1 MLLSFSR
8 GGIYFIGVM
17 MILYFFFNRTQLK
30 SYFLFL
36 ILIPVAILVYSYV
49 ASTTNGLIVER
60 YQQEG
65 SSGRDQLVRAGWN
78 LFISQPLVGVGTG
91 SFNQE
96 IKGENLYGVEAGA
109 HNEFMRAAAE
119 HGVLGII
126 LYWGFFVFLFFE
138 ILGRGKI
145 QKEFA
150 IYFLVFFCMICVHNG
165 LKISLQPLL
174 LMLAVA
180 TPSVVRVRKKSNV
193 PVARNKVVFN

>member
-8 GGIYFIGVM
+8 GGLYFIGVIM
-17 MILYFFFNRTQLK
+17 VLYFFFNRTRVK
-30 SYFLFL
+30 SYFLLL
-36 ILIPVAILVYSYV
+36 ILIPVVILVYFYV
-49 ASTTNGLIVER
+49 TSATNGLIVHR
-60 YQQEG
+60 YEQEG
-65 SSGRDQLVRAGWN
+65 SSGRDQLVKAGWN
-78 LFISQPLVGVGTG
+78 LFISQPLAGVGTG
-91 SFNQE
+91 NFNQE

-126 LYWGFFVFLFFE
+126 SYWGFFVFLFFE
-138 ILGRGKI
+138 ILGRRKI

-174 LMLAVA
+174 LMVAIA
-180 TPSVVRVRKKSNV
+180 TPSLVRVRKKSNV
-193 PVARNKVVFN
+193 PITRNQVVCN